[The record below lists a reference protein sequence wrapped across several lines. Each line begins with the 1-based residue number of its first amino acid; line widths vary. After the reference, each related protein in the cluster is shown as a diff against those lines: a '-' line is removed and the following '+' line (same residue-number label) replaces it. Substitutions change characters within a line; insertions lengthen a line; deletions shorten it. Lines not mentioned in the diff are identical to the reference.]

1 MAKEAP
7 IYGSGLPLNNPAA
20 IFIFIWTI
28 ATVTLYTTLLYSC
41 CLLLRYPQRLCH
53 PAHRLLD
60 RFNIRAA
67 FILKPPEAQVIFK
80 VTLLSMR
87 FPVSQEQP
95 KFAITG
101 RT

>member
-67 FILKPPEAQVIFK
+67 FILKPPEAQVTFQGYTF
-80 VTLLSMR
+80 VNALPSLY
-87 FPVSQEQP
+87 EQP